1 MTTEEIVKGF
11 SSLTQMPLSV
21 NVEEKKKN
29 IKNWKDNLNERKMTY
44 FLKYKNEKMSEIYER
59 WYQSEPPVVPK
70 KLKAKQIPGETEEQK
85 KVRLELS
92 CDKMRCEANI
102 MKIRAENY
110 AIKLARITDEVSKE
124 IFKSYEEN
132 SDTANQPQ
140 ELWKR
145 ECRSEE
151 EKSARIWSDKEE
163 FFTKV
168 EMEETGGKE
177 TGNFQNRPVTQNNH
191 NYQGHSNNPK
201 KKNSSQNYNNIP
213 GQRRQYRCGDFQQVR
228 VRGNFWNGQRQQYF
242 PSSWPNQQ
250 SFQSHRFPNG
260 HQNYSEDETL
270 PNLMEEQE
278 EQMKNQN
285 QSFPARDQQSQT

>member
-1 MTTEEIVKGF
+1 
-11 SSLTQMPLSV
+11 
-21 NVEEKKKN
+21 
-29 IKNWKDNLNERKMTY
+29 
-44 FLKYKNEKMSEIYER
+44 
-59 WYQSEPPVVPK
+59 
-70 KLKAKQIPGETEEQK
+70 
-85 KVRLELS
+85 
-92 CDKMRCEANI
+92 

-110 AIKLARITDEVSKE
+110 AVKLARITDKLSKE

-132 SDTANQPQ
+132 SDTANQLQ

-145 ECRSEE
+145 KCRSEE

-191 NYQGHSNNPK
+191 NCQGHSNNPR

-213 GQRRQYRCGDFQQVR
+213 GQRRQYRRGDFQQQA
-228 VRGNFWNGQRQQYF
+228 RGNFWTGQRQQYF

-250 SFQSHRFPNG
+250 SFQSHRFPDG
-260 HQNYSEDETL
+260 HQNYNEDETL
-270 PNLMEEQE
+270 ANLMEEQE
-278 EQMKNQN
+278 EQMINQN
-285 QSFPARDQQSQT
+285 QSFPT